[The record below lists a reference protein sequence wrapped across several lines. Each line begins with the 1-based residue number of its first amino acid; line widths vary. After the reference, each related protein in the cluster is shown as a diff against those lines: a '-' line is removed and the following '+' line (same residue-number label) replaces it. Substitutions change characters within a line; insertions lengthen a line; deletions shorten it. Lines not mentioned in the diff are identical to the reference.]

1 MEAIAETI
9 PAQNFNRH
17 IVIIPSATKLYMSN
31 DIPYQ
36 FRQNTDFLYLCG
48 FQEPDSLLILENFGA
63 LPDHKSVL
71 FVPKKDPVRELWEGS
86 RSGIEGAVALTGVD
100 ETHNNEDIGEYL
112 NKYLHSNKT
121 FVAWYDHK
129 TPSHVFFHNKYLADF
144 VVANKKGFTEN
155 PKTLLHK
162 LRLVKSKSEIELM
175 KKTCDIAANAF
186 KEVMK
191 FSYPGVSSFENWL
204 PVFYFI

>member
-71 FVPKKDPVRELWEGS
+71 FVPKKDPVRELCIGGS
-86 RSGIEGAVALTGVD
+86 RGGREGRTPPLGVQILSISCSFRENLACSRPPWRVHAPPSGKSWIRHCCGKVPDLVLKVLWHWRELTRL
-100 ETHNNEDIGEYL
+100 TI
-112 NKYLHSNKT
+112 T
-121 FVAWYDHK
+121 
-129 TPSHVFFHNKYLADF
+129 
-144 VVANKKGFTEN
+144 
-155 PKTLLHK
+155 KTL
-162 LRLVKSKSEIELM
+162 VNI
-175 KKTCDIAANAF
+175 
-186 KEVMK
+186 
-191 FSYPGVSSFENWL
+191 
-204 PVFYFI
+204 

>member
-1 MEAIAETI
+1 MMEAIAETI

-121 FVAWYDHK
+121 
-129 TPSHVFFHNKYLADF
+129 S
-144 VVANKKGFTEN
+144 
-155 PKTLLHK
+155 
-162 LRLVKSKSEIELM
+162 
-175 KKTCDIAANAF
+175 
-186 KEVMK
+186 
-191 FSYPGVSSFENWL
+191 
-204 PVFYFI
+204 